1 MNTIIP
7 DCGAVI
13 VASLTVLLAN
23 TGNLNV
29 VLAVRFVMDTL
40 EESFVL
46 VTEPS
51 EGTNVVITPLPK

>member
-1 MNTIIP
+1 
-7 DCGAVI
+7 VI
-13 VASLTVLLAN
+13 VESLVVLLAN

-29 VLAVRFVMDTL
+29 VLAVKFVTATL
-40 EESFVL
+40 VESFGL